1 MKKESIINGFKS
13 GKWLNKAA
21 KYLNNPRKLLH
32 LINQT
37 GKFLDKKTFTEVRE
51 DLSYMREYL
60 RDILQGKYKDYNT
73 SKLVLIIAGL
83 IYVVSPLDLIPDWL
97 PVGGFL
103 DDIMVIRFVF
113 STVKEEL
120 ERYKAWN
127 RNCVV

>member
-1 MKKESIINGFKS
+1 MKKESIIDGFKS
-13 GKWLNKAA
+13 GKWLAKAA

-83 IYVVSPLDLIPDWL
+83 IYVVSPFDLIPDWL

-103 DDIMVIRFVF
+103 DDITVIRFVF